1 MSVNLTRLIKLST
14 SSKLPLNYIERTI
27 MSSQFQPTHTS
38 SSAICNAEPPLACG
52 EVTDTWMTPSAA
64 LERFSAPLEWLAA
77 EKPLQQERKRYGFQV
92 GHLHFLIKASSGSEV
107 VQNAAIFSLPGSP
120 SHLLGLLNLRG
131 NLVPVFDLRIALGL
145 DSETPRQ
152 AQVQTQAHSLVL
164 ILDKGEQ
171 AVGIVIDGFPQPLQA
186 LRQVSRMPSLPAN
199 LQEHVSAA
207 FFKDTGIWL
216 DFNHES
222 FFENISRHKLS

>member
-1 MSVNLTRLIKLST
+1 
-14 SSKLPLNYIERTI
+14 

-38 SSAICNAEPPLACG
+38 SSATCNAEPPLACG
-52 EVTDTWMTPSAA
+52 EVTDTWLTPSAA

-107 VQNAAIFSLPGSP
+107 VQHAAIFSLPGSP

-131 NLVPVFDLRIALGL
+131 NLVPVFDLRIALAL
-145 DSETPRQ
+145 EHQPQS
-152 AQVQTQAHSLVL
+152 SNLVL

-222 FFENISRHKLS
+222 FFENISRHRLS

>member
-1 MSVNLTRLIKLST
+1 
-14 SSKLPLNYIERTI
+14 
-27 MSSQFQPTHTS
+27 MSSQFQPTDTS
-38 SSAICNAEPPLACG
+38 SNTICNAERPLACG
-52 EVTDTWMTPSAA
+52 EVEGTWLTPSAA
-64 LERFSAPLEWLAA
+64 LERFSVPLEWLAG
-77 EKPLQQERKRYGFQV
+77 EKPVQEERKRYGFQI

-107 VQNAAIFSLPGSP
+107 VQHAAIFSLPGSP

-131 NLVPVFDLRIALGL
+131 NLVPVFDLRIALDL
-145 DSETPRQ
+145 ERQPTQQ
-152 AQVQTQAHSLVL
+152 AQSNNLVL

-171 AVGIVIDGFPQPLQA
+171 AVGILIDGFPQPLQA

-222 FFENISRHKLS
+222 FFENLSRYKLS